1 MIIDRDGIINYDYG
15 YVGSISRF
23 RFIEYNLIELSR
35 LAKKYTPLIITNQ
48 SGIARGLYTEAEF
61 YELTEWMNSE
71 IDRRYG
77 FNIINLYYCPHHPEY
92 SSKNKEKNCSC
103 RKPGIDLFT
112 QAISENNLNVKE
124 SITIGDNLRDLI
136 PGDKLGF
143 RDNYLLSEKKVNH
156 DSNLNIKIISNL
168 SEIK

>member
-1 MIIDRDGIINYDYG
+1 MLKFFMR
-15 YVGSISRF
+15 
-23 RFIEYNLIELSR
+23 
-35 LAKKYTPLIITNQ
+35 KYTFKLFFLLVFFTEISHANFIDTKWKVSNVVGETWFSKSENIIGKYQ
-48 SGIARGLYTEAEF
+48 EF
-61 YELTEWMNSE
+61 YKGFSE
-71 IDRRYG
+71 G
-77 FNIINLYYCPHHPEY
+77 VFY
-92 SSKNKEKNCSC
+92 SCDYAGQSATYN
-103 RKPGIDLFT
+103 
-112 QAISENNLNVKE
+112 AYNLNVKE